1 MKLFSE
7 WIVDNHPEFYEN
19 FEFMPLDSGLSR
31 EKTSLSRRSSAY
43 QRTDISDEDAKRM
56 AISIGDIVDLG
67 PEVSKNQIAKIA
79 EVRNSTVKVLNL
91 YNQRLT
97 VIPIDELHLKKDL
110 MGRELIPRDQQQLD
124 AMGAKNLWIKLSERQ
139 YKKFASQYKEKEI
152 EDVISKQKEID
163 QKQIDKL
170 RSWFAAAS
178 REKSDP
184 QAEEEDSRLKDIFKS
199 ERPSNSA
206 PAPLSR
212 YVKKKELP

>member
-67 PEVSKNQIAKIA
+67 PEVSKNQIAKIV

-97 VIPIDELHLKKDL
+97 IISIDELYLKKDL

-178 REKSDP
+178 KEKLDTR
-184 QAEEEDSRLKDIFKS
+184 AEEEDSRLKDIFKS
-199 ERPSNSA
+199 EQPSSS

>member
-19 FEFMPLDSGLSR
+19 FDFMPLDSGLSR
-31 EKTSLSRRSSAY
+31 EKTDLSRRSSAY

-56 AISIGDIVDLG
+56 DISIGDIVDLG
-67 PEVSKNQIAKIA
+67 PEVSKNQIAKIV

-97 VIPIDELHLKKDL
+97 VIPINELYLKKDL
-110 MGRELIPRDQQQLD
+110 LGRELIPRDQQQLD

-152 EDVISKQKEID
+152 DDVISKQKEID

-178 REKSDP
+178 KEKSDP
-184 QAEEEDSRLKDIFKS
+184 RAEDSRLKDIFKS
-199 ERPSNSA
+199 EQPKSSG

>member
-19 FEFMPLDSGLSR
+19 LEFMPLDSGLSR
-31 EKTSLSRRSSAY
+31 EKTGLSRRSAAY

-56 AISIGDIVDLG
+56 AVSIGDIVDLG
-67 PEVSKNQIAKIA
+67 PEVSKNQIAKIV
-79 EVRNSTVKVLNL
+79 EVRNSTVKVINL

-97 VIPIDELHLKKDL
+97 IIPIDELYLKRDL
-110 MGRELIPRDQQQLD
+110 MGRELIPRDQQQLN

-178 REKSDP
+178 KEESNPR
-184 QAEEEDSRLKDIFKS
+184 EEDGRLKDIFKS
-199 ERPSNSA
+199 EQPSQSSG